1 MGDRSSIIIRQHSC
15 DDKGIEIYGHWAG
28 TQIIRNLPR
37 ALKVA
42 KARWYDEEYFTRIII
57 QNILNCIADPNSALS
72 CGIGI
77 TDNYKRSNH
86 GDLEYNPVII
96 NRFDREVIIGKYT
109 FTFES
114 IINPLTSQEVLED
127 IMQKAMLD

>member
-28 TQIIRNLPR
+28 TQIIRELPR

-42 KARWYDEEYFTRIII
+42 RARWHDEEYFTRVII
-57 QNILNCIADPNSALS
+57 QNILNYIADPYSDLS

-77 TDNYKRSNH
+77 TDNYKQSNH
-86 GDLEYNPVII
+86 GDLGYNPVII
-96 NRFDREVIIGKYT
+96 NRFDREVTIGKDT

-114 IINPLTSQEVLED
+114 IINPLTEQEILED
-127 IMQKAMLD
+127 MQKAMLD

>member
-28 TQIIRNLPR
+28 TQIIRELPR

-42 KARWYDEEYFTRIII
+42 RARWHDEEYFTRVII
-57 QNILNCIADPNSALS
+57 QNILNYIADPYSDLS

-77 TDNYKRSNH
+77 TDNYKQSNH

-96 NRFDREVIIGKYT
+96 NGFDREVAIGKDI

-114 IINPLTSQEVLED
+114 IINPLTEQEILED
-127 IMQKAMLD
+127 MQKSMLD